1 MGKRVRN
8 IYKKSSPKIL
18 KREIV
23 MEYKKIVKTYLY
35 KKNIFIEKYIN
46 LDAPLLK
53 GKSKERRIQ
62 LAYYAWIAELNEVTN
77 KK

>member
-1 MGKRVRN
+1 
-8 IYKKSSPKIL
+8 
-18 KREIV
+18 

-35 KKNIFIEKYIN
+35 KKDIFIEKYIN